1 MNDLWPLGLTCSPC
15 KMMLCTCPSG
25 FQRNHFFPG
34 GNRWSSGL
42 ARCHVMYTF
51 KQNKEHAKFTT
62 GEDICKPSNKPS
74 AGYKE
79 GNVPSLRPHLTWA
92 IGRGGWVFNWS
103 SSSCSGERGAGRSG
117 NGRKAGEKKVEWRT
131 WTRVHCD
138 NRKKKVWKGGTQK
151 GKQWGILFT
160 FIG

>member
-79 GNVPSLRPHLTWA
+79 GNVPSLRPHLLDYTRD
-92 IGRGGWVFNWS
+92 GRLCTIIFPNNTIYWNNTSILVF
-103 SSSCSGERGAGRSG
+103 
-117 NGRKAGEKKVEWRT
+117 VEWKR
-131 WTRVHCD
+131 
-138 NRKKKVWKGGTQK
+138 
-151 GKQWGILFT
+151 LYFSSEEYM
-160 FIG
+160 